1 VTGVQTCALPILGLG
16 YIKVGQQANTLSGG
30 EAQRVKLAKELAKRA
45 TGRTLYI
52 LDEPTTG
59 LDPNQIVEIRSLI
72 KEIGKEKTVIFST
85 HILQEVTAT
94 CDKVMIINKG
104 NIVAKGSPDELMAS
118 AQGKGILNIELKAD
132 AEGVVDK
139 ISTLAGVTNA
149 KAGTEANT
157 FVVESDKD
165 TDIREIVYKCAVKN
179 KWVLL
184 GMNYHKTS
192 LEDVFRQL
200 TDKMEK
206 I

>member
-1 VTGVQTCALPILGLG
+1 
-16 YIKVGQQANTLSGG
+16 
-30 EAQRVKLAKELAKRA
+30 
-45 TGRTLYI
+45 
-52 LDEPTTG
+52 
-59 LDPNQIVEIRSLI
+59 
-72 KEIGKEKTVIFST
+72 
-85 HILQEVTAT
+85 
-94 CDKVMIINKG
+94 MIINKG